1 MEMTLNSTP
10 AQFVIEVS
18 NPSHVGEARRAAVES
33 AQAMGLDENDVGGV
47 AIAVTELGTNLLKHA
62 TSGKLMFES
71 LTSERMSR
79 GVPGLRILSFDK
91 GPGIRDI
98 TAALEDGHSTSGTP
112 GNGLGAIKR
121 LASSFDIYSL
131 RDQGTCVLADFW
143 PKKKVPTAASPLQLG
158 VISLPVRGEEVCG
171 DGWASRITA
180 DNVYLLAVDGLGHG
194 TLASDAAREAERVF
208 AETTSSSL
216 SEILRDI
223 HDALKKTRGAAGAIA
238 AINKQK
244 RTLTFAGLGNISS
257 TLITRQNRRGIAS
270 YNGTLGHQL
279 HTIREFSFPWHEDSV
294 LIMNSDGLT
303 SRWDLEAYPG
313 IISKHPSIIAASL
326 YRDFNRERDDATV
339 LVARN
344 SEQEFGTGV

>member
-1 MEMTLNSTP
+1 MEMTLRLTP
-10 AQFVIEVS
+10 AQFAVEVS
-18 NPSHVGEARRAAVES
+18 NSSHVGEARRAAVRS
-33 AQAMGLDENDVGGV
+33 AEAMGMDENDVGGI

-62 TSGKLMFES
+62 TAGRLMFES
-71 LTSERMSR
+71 LVSEGSHQS
-79 GVPGLRILSFDK
+79 VSGLRVLSLDK

-98 TAALEDGHSTSGTP
+98 TTALEDGHSTSGTP

-121 LASSFDIYSL
+121 LSSHFDIYSL

-143 PKKKVPTAASPLQLG
+143 PKKKVPASASPLQLG
-158 VISLPVRGEEVCG
+158 VISFPVRGEEVCG
-171 DGWASRITA
+171 DGWASRVTA

-194 TLASDAAREAERVF
+194 ILASDAAREAERVF
-208 AETTSSSL
+208 LETTSSSL

-238 AINKQK
+238 AINQQK
-244 RTLTFAGLGNISS
+244 RTLTFAGLGNIAS
-257 TLITRQNRRGIAS
+257 TLITRQDRRGIAS

-279 HTIREFSFPWHEDSV
+279 HTIREFTFPWHEDST
-294 LIMNSDGLT
+294 LIMHSDGLT
-303 SRWDLEAYPG
+303 SRWDLATYPG
-313 IISKHPSIIAASL
+313 ILSRHPSIISAML
-326 YRDFNRERDDATV
+326 YRDFARERDDATV